1 MNKVVINNCYGGFGL
16 SPAAIA
22 RLVEVGIE
30 ASEFSP
36 GVARHDP
43 RLVRVVEEMGEAAD
57 GPYARLIIEEVDE
70 DRYFIS
76 EYDGMESVVTPSMM
90 RWTKFGG
97 E

>member
-16 SPAAIA
+16 SEAAIA
-22 RLVEVGIE
+22 RLVEEGIE

-36 GVARHDP
+36 GCPRHDP
-43 RLVRVVEEMGEAAD
+43 RLVRVVEELGQRAD
-57 GPYARLIIEEVDE
+57 GPYARLLVAEVNE